1 MRPKT
6 PPEVVQKIIKKD
18 ASRESFNEDK
28 LRSGIQTALE
38 KRPVSSDDVEKAIRH
53 IIIQLR
59 ETGEREVTRHLV
71 GKLAMNELKE
81 LDKVAYIRFASVYLS
96 FDNINEFTKE
106 IESLKD

>member
-1 MRPKT
+1 M
-6 PPEVVQKIIKKD
+6 
-18 ASRESFNEDK
+18 
-28 LRSGIQTALE
+28 RSGIQHALE
-38 KRPVSSDDVEKAIRH
+38 KRPVSSDDVEKAISH

-59 ETGEREVTRHLV
+59 ATGSAKCQNHLV

-106 IESLKD
+106 IESLKVNIGDTFSLMT